1 MKREDITQRKDIERL
16 VNEFYEKVKLDQT
29 IGPIFSDVAHVNWD
43 KHLPVMYDFWENII
57 FQTGNY
63 TGNPMSAH
71 FKIHEKH
78 PFTKAHFTR
87 WLAIFQ
93 ETLNDCFQGPNTE
106 LARQRAL
113 SIATVIEIKLIQH
126 KQKDQSGF

>member
-1 MKREDITQRKDIERL
+1 MKRKDIIQRKDIERL
-16 VNEFYEKVKLDQT
+16 VNEFYERVKLDQT
-29 IGPIFSDVAHVNWD
+29 IGPIFTDVAHVNWD

>member
-1 MKREDITQRKDIERL
+1 MKRKDITQRKDIERL
-16 VNEFYEKVKLDQT
+16 VNEFYEKVKQDPE
-29 IGPIFSDVAHVNWD
+29 IGHIFTEVAHVNWE

-63 TGNPMSAH
+63 TGNPMTAH
-71 FKIHEKH
+71 FRIHEKN

-87 WLAIFQ
+87 WLSLFQ
-93 ETLNDCFQGPNTE
+93 ETLNDSFEGQNTE

-113 SIATVIEIKLIQH
+113 SIATVMEIKLIH
-126 KQKDQSGF
+126 TEQKGQQGF

>member
-1 MKREDITQRKDIERL
+1 MKRKDITQRKDIERL
-16 VNEFYEKVKLDQT
+16 VNSFYDKVKQDPE
-29 IGPIFSDVAHVNWD
+29 IGPIFMDVAKVNWE

-63 TGNPMSAH
+63 TGNPMTAH
-71 FKIHEKH
+71 FRIHEKN

-87 WLAIFQ
+87 WLALFQ
-93 ETLNDCFQGPNTE
+93 ETLNDSFEGQNTE

-113 SIATVIEIKLIQH
+113 SIATVMEIKLIH
-126 KQKDQSGF
+126 TEQKGQQGF

>member
-1 MKREDITQRKDIERL
+1 MKRKDITQRKDIEQL
-16 VNEFYEKVKLDQT
+16 VNEFYEKVKLDET
-29 IGPIFSDVAHVNWD
+29 IGPIFTDVAHVNWE

-93 ETLNDCFQGPNTE
+93 ETLNDCFEGPNTE

-126 KQKDQSGF
+126 NQKDQPGF

>member
-1 MKREDITQRKDIERL
+1 MKRKDINQRKDIERL
-16 VNEFYEKVKLDQT
+16 VDAFYEKVKLDQE
-29 IGPIFSDVAHVNWD
+29 IGPIFSDVAHVNWE

-63 TGNPMSAH
+63 AGNPMTAH
-71 FKIHEKH
+71 FKLHEKH

-87 WLAIFQ
+87 WLALFQ
-93 ETLNDCFQGPNTE
+93 ETLNDNFEGQNTE

-113 SIATVIEIKLIQH
+113 SIATVMEIKLIHTPQNEPP
-126 KQKDQSGF
+126 GF

>member
-1 MKREDITQRKDIERL
+1 MKRKDITQRKDIEQL
-16 VNEFYEKVKLDQT
+16 VNEFYEKVKLDET
-29 IGPIFSDVAHVNWD
+29 IGPIFTDVAHVNWE

-93 ETLNDCFQGPNTE
+93 ETLNDCFEGPNTE

-113 SIATVIEIKLIQH
+113 SIATVIEIKLIQQ
-126 KQKDQSGF
+126 KQKDQPGF

>member
-1 MKREDITQRKDIERL
+1 MKRKDITQRKDIELL
-16 VNEFYEKVKLDQT
+16 VNEFYERVKLDQT
-29 IGPIFSDVAHVNWD
+29 IGPIFTDVAHVNWD

-78 PFTKAHFTR
+78 PFTKDHFTR

-93 ETLNDCFQGPNTE
+93 ETLNDSFEGPNTE
-106 LARQRAL
+106 LTRQRAL

>member
-1 MKREDITQRKDIERL
+1 MKRKDITQRKDIERL
-16 VNEFYEKVKLDQT
+16 VNEFYERVKLDQT
-29 IGPIFSDVAHVNWD
+29 IGPIFSDVAHANWD

>member
-1 MKREDITQRKDIERL
+1 MKRKDITQRKDIERL
-16 VNEFYEKVKLDQT
+16 VNEFYERVKLDQT
-29 IGPIFSDVAHVNWD
+29 IGPIFSEVAHVNWD

-93 ETLNDCFQGPNTE
+93 ETLNDCFEGPNTE
-106 LARQRAL
+106 LARQRSL
-113 SIATVIEIKLIQH
+113 SIATVMEIKLIQH
-126 KQKDQSGF
+126 NQKDQTGF

>member
-1 MKREDITQRKDIERL
+1 MKRKDIIHRKDIERL
-16 VNEFYEKVKLDQT
+16 VNEFYERVKLDQT
-29 IGPIFSDVAHVNWD
+29 IGPIFTDVAHVNWD

>member
-1 MKREDITQRKDIERL
+1 MKRKDITQRKDIELL
-16 VNEFYEKVKLDQT
+16 VNSFYDKVKQDPE
-29 IGPIFSDVAHVNWD
+29 IGPIFSDVAHVNWE

-63 TGNPMSAH
+63 TGNPMTAH
-71 FKIHEKH
+71 FRIHEKH

-87 WLAIFQ
+87 WLALFQ
-93 ETLNDCFQGPNTE
+93 ETLNDCFEGQNTE

-113 SIATVIEIKLIQH
+113 SIATVMEIKLIHTQ
-126 KQKDQSGF
+126 QKGQQGF

>member
-1 MKREDITQRKDIERL
+1 MKRKDITQRKDIERL

-29 IGPIFSDVAHVNWD
+29 IGPIFSDVAHVNWE

-93 ETLNDCFQGPNTE
+93 ETLNDCFEGPNTE

>member
-1 MKREDITQRKDIERL
+1 MKRKDITQRKDIERL
-16 VNEFYEKVKLDQT
+16 VNEFYNKVKQDPE
-29 IGPIFSDVAHVNWD
+29 IGPVFTEVAHVIWE

-63 TGNPMSAH
+63 TGNPMTAH
-71 FKIHEKH
+71 FRIHEKN

-87 WLAIFQ
+87 WLSLFQ
-93 ETLNDCFQGPNTE
+93 ETLNDNFEGQNTE

-113 SIATVIEIKLIQH
+113 SIATVMEIKLIHTQ
-126 KQKDQSGF
+126 QKDQQGF

>member
-1 MKREDITQRKDIERL
+1 MKRKDITQRKDIERL
-16 VNEFYEKVKLDQT
+16 VNEFYERVKLDQT

>member
-1 MKREDITQRKDIERL
+1 MKRKDITNRKDIERL
-16 VNEFYEKVKLDQT
+16 VNEFYERVKLDQT

>member
-1 MKREDITQRKDIERL
+1 MKRKDITQRKDIERL
-16 VNEFYEKVKLDQT
+16 VNEFYERVKQDHT
-29 IGPIFSDVAHVNWD
+29 IGYIFSDVAHVDWD

-78 PFTKAHFTR
+78 PFTKAHFTC
-87 WLAIFQ
+87 WLDIFQ
-93 ETLNDCFQGPNTE
+93 EILNDCFEGPNTE

-113 SIATVIEIKLIQH
+113 SIATVMEIKLIQH
-126 KQKDQSGF
+126 NQKDQSGF

>member
-1 MKREDITQRKDIERL
+1 MKRKDITQRKDIERL
-16 VNEFYEKVKLDQT
+16 VNSFYEKVKQDPE
-29 IGPIFSDVAHVNWD
+29 IGPIFTDVAKTNWE

-63 TGNPMSAH
+63 TGNPMTAH
-71 FKIHEKH
+71 FRIHEKN

-87 WLAIFQ
+87 WLALFQ
-93 ETLNDCFQGPNTE
+93 ETLNDNFEGQNTE

-113 SIATVIEIKLIQH
+113 SIATVMEIKLIHTQ
-126 KQKDQSGF
+126 QKDQEGF

>member
-1 MKREDITQRKDIERL
+1 MKIKDITQRKDIEHL
-16 VNEFYEKVKLDQT
+16 VNAFYGKVKLDKE
-29 IGPIFSDVAHVNWD
+29 IGPIFSDVAHINWE

-63 TGNPMSAH
+63 TGNPMTAH
-71 FKIHEKH
+71 FKIHEIH
-78 PFTKAHFTR
+78 PLTKAHFTR

-93 ETLNDCFQGPNTE
+93 ETLTDSFQGPNTE

-113 SIATVIEIKLIQH
+113 SIATVIEIKLFQTQ
-126 KQKDQSGF
+126 QKEPPGF

>member
-1 MKREDITQRKDIERL
+1 MKRKDITQRKDIVLL
-16 VNEFYEKVKLDQT
+16 VNEFYEKVKLDKE
-29 IGPIFSDVAHVNWD
+29 IGPIFIEVAQVNWE

-63 TGNPMSAH
+63 AGNPMTAH
-71 FKIHEKH
+71 FKLHEKH

-87 WLAIFQ
+87 WLNLFQ
-93 ETLNDCFQGPNTE
+93 ETLSDNFVGQNTE

-113 SIATVIEIKLIQH
+113 SIATVMEIKLLHTQ
-126 KQKDQSGF
+126 QKEPPGF

>member
-1 MKREDITQRKDIERL
+1 MKRKDITQRKDIELL
-16 VNEFYEKVKLDQT
+16 VNEFYERVKQDQT
-29 IGPIFSDVAHVNWD
+29 IGPIFSDVANVNWD
-43 KHLPVMYDFWENII
+43 KHIPVMYDFWENII

-78 PFTKAHFTR
+78 PFTKAHFTS

-113 SIATVIEIKLIQH
+113 SIATVMEIKLIQH